1 MLRLKR
7 KKKFATFDLR
17 KGYHQCRLTKR
28 AALLLAVATQDGL
41 VIPITA
47 PFGFH
52 GLPAQFQFFI
62 SKEVLDEL
70 DGNGIESFI
79 DDLNVNAMDFE
90 ELFELIKILF
100 QRLDKW
106 DLRINGAKS
115 VINVP
120 SCIYLGHEVDGE
132 GKQHTAKRVQGI
144 QNMQRLC
151 SHANLVLLIG
161 LMTTTGIARRGPAEA
176 KWTVSEDL
184 RRPERA
190 QIGRLSPP
198 RPTHMRAHRL
208 HLVPSCKVG

>member
-1 MLRLKR
+1 MKNPKEVMLRLKR
-7 KKKFATFDLR
+7 KKRFATFDLR

-62 SKEVLDEL
+62 SKEVLEEL
-70 DGNGIESFI
+70 DGNGIESCI
-79 DDLNVNAMDFE
+79 DDLNVDAMDPDFE

-132 GKQHTAKRVQGI
+132 GKQHTAKWVQGI
-144 QNMQRLC
+144 QNMQRPYDR
-151 SHANLVLLIG
+151 HQVKA
-161 LMTTTGIARRGPAEA
+161 
-176 KWTVSEDL
+176 VSY
-184 RRPERA
+184 
-190 QIGRLSPP
+190 
-198 RPTHMRAHRL
+198 THLRAHET
-208 HLVPSCKVG
+208 